1 MNLSSVA
8 RVRSWSLSSRVVAGA
23 IAWLL
28 VVSGLHGWLN
38 VNWTAVFNDYLPA
51 AQRKIVVGYIPVT
64 CQLTCPVTDYIS
76 KYSENG
82 EMYLPRMFQGFP
94 ELKEALI
101 ANKIQAAFIVAPMA
115 IALAA
120 QGVPIKVIYIGHRNG
135 SAVVVPKDGPIKN
148 FGQLR
153 GKTIA
158 IPSRFSDERLLLFRA
173 MQAYNMKPD
182 SIKMVEMAPPD
193 VSGALEAGAIDAFVM
208 GEPFPS
214 QAEMGGYGRI
224 LFYADQYWPNYMSC
238 ILVAREDLIQ
248 NRPEVVQVLVD
259 GIARS
264 GLWLDT
270 SRPHRID
277 AADFVGRYYYHQKPE
292 LLRWALTKPMSRI
305 RYNLLEPQKADF
317 DEVRDMMIQT
327 GVLDVKIPFSAYTD
341 LRFADHANTETSWKY
356 EPGDAVAK

>member
-1 MNLSSVA
+1 MSLKHFV
-8 RVRSWSLSSRVVAGA
+8 RVRAWSLSSKVIAGA
-23 IAWLL
+23 IAWLVL
-28 VVSGLHGWLN
+28 ISALHGWLN
-38 VNWTAVFNDYLPA
+38 VNWTAVLNDYLPPA
-51 AQRKIVVGYIPVT
+51 KRKIVVGYIPVT

-76 KYSENG
+76 KYSESG
-82 EMYLPRMFQGFP
+82 EMFLPRMFQGFP

-120 QGVPIKVIYIGHRNG
+120 QGVPIKVVYLGHRNG
-135 SAVVVPKDGPIKN
+135 SAVVVRKDGPIKN

-173 MQAYNMKPD
+173 MQAYGMKPD
-182 SIKMVEMAPPD
+182 SVKMVEMAPPD

-224 LFYADQYWPNYMSC
+224 LFYADQYWPDYMSC

-270 SRPHRID
+270 SRPHRVD

-305 RYNLLEPQKADF
+305 RYNLLEPQKTDF

-327 GVLDVKIPFSAYTD
+327 GVLKVKIPFSAYTN
-341 LRFADHANTETSWKY
+341 LQFADHATIETAWKY

>member
-1 MNLSSVA
+1 MNLKSIF
-8 RVRSWSLSSRVVAGA
+8 RVRAWSLGSKVIAGA
-23 IAWLL
+23 VIWL
-28 VVSGLHGWLN
+28 VVLSSLHGWLN
-38 VNWTAVFNDYLPA
+38 VNWTAVFNDYLAPA
-51 AQRKIVVGYIPVT
+51 KRKIVVGYIPVT

-82 EMYLPRMFQGFP
+82 EMFLPRMFQGFP

-115 IALAA
+115 VALAA
-120 QGVPIKVIYIGHRNG
+120 QGVPIKVVYLGHRNG
-135 SAVVVPKDGPIKN
+135 SAVVVRKDGPIQN

-158 IPSRFSDERLLLFRA
+158 IPSRFSDERLLLYRA
-173 MQAYNMKPD
+173 MQAYGMPPD
-182 SIKMVEMAPPD
+182 SVKMVEMAPPD
-193 VSGALEAGAIDAFVM
+193 VSGALEAKAIDAFVM

-224 LFYADQYWPNYMSC
+224 LFYADKYWPNYMSC

-264 GLWLDT
+264 GLWLDA
-270 SRPHRID
+270 SQPHRVD

-305 RYNLLEPQKADF
+305 RYNLLEPQKDDF
-317 DEVRDMMIQT
+317 DEVRDLMLRT
-327 GVLDVKIPFSAYTD
+327 GLLHNKIPFSAYTD
-341 LRFADHANTETSWKY
+341 LQFADHATIETSWKY
-356 EPGDAVAK
+356 EPGDAIAK